1 MGSFPL
7 GLGSSRPRGVRRETG
22 AGMPASRKT
31 MPIRTAGKGDSPHS
45 GEKSCGLAI
54 APVSEKR
61 GGKHPFRCAL
71 GSVKLHS
78 SLWAWVEAAVAPRK
92 RPPPR
97 VEGRVDRSIGSGGG
111 GSMPPRGKVRGNF
124 EFLKTA
130 V

>member
-7 GLGSSRPRGVRRETG
+7 GRGLSRPRGVRRETR
-22 AGMPASRKT
+22 AGIPASEKT
-31 MPIRTAGKGDSPHS
+31 MPVTTSGKGDSPHW
-45 GEKSCGLAI
+45 GEESCGLAI

-71 GSVKLHS
+71 GSVTLHS
-78 SLWAWVEAAVAPRK
+78 SLWARVEAAVAPRK

-97 VEGRVDRSIGSGGG
+97 VEGRAERSSGSGGG